1 MVLFFGVFYSGD
13 VWPRG
18 SQDSVEYLWRKGDFI
33 QRTLSLDEQS
43 KLTDDLER
51 NDRNKYG
58 INPPPT
64 GGPLRCLPL

>member
-1 MVLFFGVFYSGD
+1 MTCGLGVAKIASSSYGEKATSFNALSL
-13 VWPRG
+13 
-18 SQDSVEYLWRKGDFI
+18 S
-33 QRTLSLDEQS
+33 LSLDEQS

-64 GGPLRCLPL
+64 GGPLRCSPL